1 MKDIKMRIKS
11 VESTMQITKAMEL
24 VASSK
29 LRKAKQRVEQTRPY
43 FYSLYR
49 TLSDIAD
56 SDTEFSSVFLKSRE
70 QVRKVGYII
79 IAGDRGLAGGY
90 NNNMFK
96 LFASHSEGK
105 EVCCVPIGKKAV
117 DYCKRRNI
125 EIVSYDLASVEN
137 VTIEDCDKAGKIMT
151 EKFRNGE
158 IDELH
163 MGYTTFVSMLSQ
175 EPQMMQ
181 ILPITNVNSKKSDKA
196 KMLTI
201 YEPDSET
208 LFDMIVPQYVS
219 GLIHGGIAESWA
231 SEVASRR
238 TAMDSASKNAAE
250 MVESLSLSYNRA
262 RQAAITQEITEIVS
276 GAGAL

>member
-43 FYSLYR
+43 FYALYK
-49 TLSDIAD
+49 TLNDIAD
-56 SDTEFSSVFLKSRE
+56 SDTEFSSVFLKPRE
-70 QVRKVGYII
+70 QVKKVGYII

-105 EVCCVPIGKKAV
+105 EICCIPVGKKAV
-117 DYCKRRNI
+117 DYCKRKNI

-137 VTIEDCDKAGKIMT
+137 VKNSDCIKAGQIMT

-175 EPQMMQ
+175 EAQMMQ
-181 ILPITNVNSKKSDKA
+181 ILPLTNVYVKKSDKA
-196 KMLTI
+196 KMLTV

-208 LFDMIVPQYVS
+208 LFDMIVPQYVT
-219 GLIHGGIAESWA
+219 GIITGGIAESWA

-250 MVESLSLSYNRA
+250 MVDSLSLKYNRA